1 MANGADSLLTVEYV
15 SLLEFL
21 YDRVQGDG
29 LLAWQDQAT
38 AATRFSLDLSEV
50 ELFALE
56 QGLLPA
62 RYQRNRASISV
73 QGQLLLFRSTVA
85 VIGCGGLGGYVI
97 EQLARIGVGR
107 IVVIDPDLFEEHNL
121 NRQLF
126 SSLASIGQAKVT
138 VARERISLINP
149 AVSVIAMQAAFGRTN
164 GRELLQ
170 GAHIV
175 VDALDGITLRLELA
189 ELCETLQLPLVHGAI
204 AGWYGQVLTQ
214 FPGEKTVQS
223 IYRNGAEG
231 IGAGA
236 ESGNPACTP
245 AVIASLQVAEV
256 CKIILKEGTLLR
268 NRWLCVDLQEMAF
281 DEVTLK

>member
-1 MANGADSLLTVEYV
+1 V
-15 SLLEFL
+15 SLREFL
-21 YDRVQGDG
+21 HDRVQGDG
-29 LLAWQDQAT
+29 LLAWQDQVA
-38 AATRFSLDLSEV
+38 AATRFSLDLQEV

-73 QGQLLLFRSTVA
+73 QGQLLLFCSTVA

-97 EQLARIGVGR
+97 EQLARIGIGR

-126 SSLASIGQAKVT
+126 SSLASIGQAKVA

-149 AVSVIAMQAAFGRTN
+149 AVSVTAMQAAFGRTN

-175 VDALDGITLRLELA
+175 VDALDGIAVRLELA

-204 AGWYGQVLTQ
+204 AGWYGQVATQ

-256 CKIILKEGTLLR
+256 CKIILKEGALLR